1 MASYLVKRVAIW
13 IPSILLIMLG
23 VYALAF
29 FGAGDPI
36 KLMFM
41 RAPGDIA
48 YNPQRLEA
56 IRQSAGL
63 NKPFFEQFF
72 GYLSNL
78 LQGNWGNS
86 LTNGRSVW
94 RTISSAAPVSIT
106 LGTLAIALTA
116 LVGIPLGVAAGL
128 KQNKRLDYVIMTTA
142 LVIWAVPPYVAGPLL
157 MVGLITILP
166 DSAVPYG
173 WGGLFDVRI
182 ILPLIVLSM
191 QPIALVV
198 RQTRT
203 AVIEVLSEDFI
214 RTARAKGVPSGQIT
228 RRHIMR
234 PILTPVLTQLGL
246 ILITLINGAI
256 FVELVFGLPGIG
268 RITVDAVMNND
279 YPVILA
285 ITLITAI
292 LVMVSNLVV
301 DLLYPLVDPRA
312 R

>member
-1 MASYLVKRVAIW
+1 MVSYLIRRVAIW
-13 IPSILLIMLG
+13 VPSILLILFG
-23 VYALAF
+23 VYALAY

-48 YNPQRLEA
+48 YNPERLEA
-56 IRQSAGL
+56 IRESAGL
-63 NKPFFEQFF
+63 NRSFIEQFLA
-72 GYLSNL
+72 YLGNL

-86 LTNGRSVW
+86 LINGRSVW
-94 RTISSAAPVSIT
+94 RTISSAAPVSVS
-106 LGTLAIALTA
+106 LGFLAILLTA
-116 LVGIPLGVAAGL
+116 LIGIPLGVLAGL
-128 KQNKRLDYVIMTTA
+128 NQNNRLDYVIVTA
-142 LVIWAVPPYVAGPLL
+142 SLVVWSVPPYVAGPLF
-157 MVGLITILP
+157 MVGLIIILP
-166 DSAVPYG
+166 SGAVPYG
-173 WGGLFDVRI
+173 WGGLFDTRI

-191 QPIALVV
+191 QPTALVI
-198 RQTRT
+198 RQTRV
-203 AVIEVLSEDFI
+203 AVIEVMSEDFI
-214 RTARAKGVPSGQIT
+214 RTARAKGVPERLIT

-268 RITVDAVMNND
+268 RITVDAIFNND

-285 ITLITAI
+285 ITLITSI